1 MKKTYKDKLKM
12 RLNKKSR
19 NIIGVTQSVLIFV
32 LVVLVVIMMIQ
43 IDRLQ
48 GTARVINYAGLVRG
62 ATQREVK
69 LEIAGSENDELIEYL
84 DDILSGLKYQDGHY
98 DLVKLHDKE
107 YQNKLQVQIDYWD
120 EIKKEIEAVR
130 SGGYKNTDI
139 VNMSENYFSMADDTV
154 SAAEKYSEKIAIKIR
169 SIEILSALDMM
180 CLVILVVI
188 QTLAAMKMAVQNKL
202 LEQKAYTDSRTGLPN
217 RSSCKEILN
226 NKEIIK
232 EPTACIV
239 FDLNNLKFI
248 NDTMG
253 HSAGDKLIVNFAA
266 LLRSVLPEK
275 DFVGRYGGDEFMV
288 IIHNTDKSEVHEIL
302 KRIYM
307 EKDRLNSNGNELP
320 IDFACGWAISDDY
333 KDSTIQIL
341 FDRADSYMYKN
352 KQLCKEQNLNSFQIC
367 GDIPEILGDIK

>member
-1 MKKTYKDKLKM
+1 MKKLIRINLKM

-352 KQLCKEQNLNSFQIC
+352 KQLCKEQNMHSFQIC
-367 GDIPEILGDIK
+367 GDISEISGDIK

>member
-1 MKKTYKDKLKM
+1 
-12 RLNKKSR
+12 
-19 NIIGVTQSVLIFV
+19 
-32 LVVLVVIMMIQ
+32 
-43 IDRLQ
+43 
-48 GTARVINYAGLVRG
+48 
-62 ATQREVK
+62 
-69 LEIAGSENDELIEYL
+69 
-84 DDILSGLKYQDGHY
+84 
-98 DLVKLHDKE
+98 
-107 YQNKLQVQIDYWD
+107 
-120 EIKKEIEAVR
+120 
-130 SGGYKNTDI
+130 
-139 VNMSENYFSMADDTV
+139 MSENYFSMADDTV

-169 SIEILSALDMM
+169 RIEILSALDMM

-253 HSAGDKLIVNFAA
+253 HSAGDQLIVNFAA
-266 LLRSVLPEK
+266 LLRSVLQEK

-288 IIHNTDKSEVHEIL
+288 IIHNTDKSEVHEII

-320 IDFACGWAISDDY
+320 IDYACGWAISDDY

-352 KQLCKEQNLNSFQIC
+352 KQLCKEQNMHSFQIC
-367 GDIPEILGDIK
+367 GDIPEIFGDIK

>member
-1 MKKTYKDKLKM
+1 M
-12 RLNKKSR
+12 RLNKNKKSR
-19 NIIGVTQSVLIFV
+19 NIIGITQSILIFV

-43 IDRLQ
+43 INRLQ

-69 LEIAGSENDELIEYL
+69 LEIAGLENDELIEYL
-84 DDILSGLKYQDGHY
+84 DNILSGLKYQDGHY
-98 DLVKLHDKE
+98 DLVKLHDEE
-107 YQNKLQVQIDYWD
+107 YQNKLQLQIDYWD

-130 SGGYKNTDI
+130 SDGYKNTDI
-139 VNMSENYFSMADDTV
+139 VNMSENYFNMADDTV

-169 SIEILSALDMM
+169 GIEILSALDMM

-226 NKEIIK
+226 NKDIIK

-239 FDLNNLKFI
+239 FDLNNLKLI

-253 HSAGDKLIVNFAA
+253 HSAGDQLIVNFAV

-275 DFVGRYGGDEFMV
+275 DYVGRYGGDEFMV

-352 KQLCKEQNLNSFQIC
+352 KQLCKEQNMHSFQIC
-367 GDIPEILGDIK
+367 GDIPEISGDIK

>member
-1 MKKTYKDKLKM
+1 M
-12 RLNKKSR
+12 RLNKNKKSR
-19 NIIGVTQSVLIFV
+19 NVIGVTQSVLIFV

-69 LEIAGSENDELIEYL
+69 LEIAGLENDELIEYL

-107 YQNKLQVQIDYWD
+107 YQNKLQLQIDYWD

-130 SGGYKNTDI
+130 NGGYKNTDI

-154 SAAEKYSEKIAIKIR
+154 SAAENYSEKIAIKIR
-169 SIEILSALDMM
+169 RIEILSALDMM

-253 HSAGDKLIVNFAA
+253 HSAGDQLIVNFAA

-320 IDFACGWAISDDY
+320 IDYACGWAISDDY

-352 KQLCKEQNLNSFQIC
+352 KQLCKEQNMHSFQIC
-367 GDIPEILGDIK
+367 GDIPEIFGDIK